1 MWGVS
6 ANFAS
11 SPMNC
16 AIPPGQSRVMDNNH
30 QTAQPETK
38 APVQLQLAGLET
50 TPVGIDPRFI
60 LSDEVC
66 RNGLRHIADIRRYFA
81 EKRQVQ
87 AA

>member
-1 MWGVS
+1 
-6 ANFAS
+6 
-11 SPMNC
+11 MNC

-38 APVQLQLAGLET
+38 APVQLQPAGLET

-66 RNGLRHIADIRRYFA
+66 RNGLRHIADIRRYLA

>member
-1 MWGVS
+1 
-6 ANFAS
+6 
-11 SPMNC
+11 
-16 AIPPGQSRVMDNNH
+16 MDINH

-66 RNGLRHIADIRRYFA
+66 RNGLRHIADIRRDLA

>member
-1 MWGVS
+1 MCGVS

-66 RNGLRHIADIRRYFA
+66 RNGLRHIADIRRYLA

>member
-1 MWGVS
+1 MRLQTTVPDPLG
-6 ANFAS
+6 
-11 SPMNC
+11 
-16 AIPPGQSRVMDNNH
+16 RVV
-30 QTAQPETK
+30 TWTSTK

-50 TPVGIDPRFI
+50 TPIGVDPRFI

-66 RNGLRHIADIRRYFA
+66 RNGLRHIADIRRYLA

>member
-1 MWGVS
+1 MDT
-6 ANFAS
+6 NHE
-11 SPMNC
+11 
-16 AIPPGQSRVMDNNH
+16 IPKS
-30 QTAQPETK
+30 ETD

-50 TPVGIDPRFI
+50 TPIGVDPRFI

-66 RNGLRHIADIRRYFA
+66 RNGLRHIADIRRYLA

>member
-1 MWGVS
+1 
-6 ANFAS
+6 
-11 SPMNC
+11 
-16 AIPPGQSRVMDNNH
+16 MDINH
-30 QTAQPETK
+30 QTAQLKIE
-38 APVQLQLAGLET
+38 APVQLHLAGLET

-66 RNGLRHIADIRRYFA
+66 RNGLRHIADIRRYLA